1 MSLKINWFGLAGGI
15 VTLGVVVASLY
26 VPWWQIA
33 IGELGSVGVSPVFT
47 NAALLGTALTMP
59 LLWALNITGLLLLI
73 ASGAIMMVYSL
84 LPNKPYSKHLLGFA
98 YKKPLFMVI
107 FFIIPL
113 IAVVLILQAA
123 LSVNFPLNGTANIAL
138 PMSDF
143 GVGITISF
151 LVSAGFLWTFWLAVV
166 AAGLCLAARLYHG
179 RVSYKPEPKPADS
192 APVPPAAI
200 SARATATDKPRVP
213 SEPTKPKLSKSPR
226 STGFTKPTS
235 RNRKAKKSIS
245 S

>member
-123 LSVNFPLNGTANIAL
+123 LSANFPLNGTANIAL

-166 AAGLCLAARLYHG
+166 AAGLCLAA
-179 RVSYKPEPKPADS
+179 EPKPADS

-200 SARATATDKPRVP
+200 STRTTATDKPRVP